1 MVIGYF
7 QVILKKLLNLIIV
20 IVAVAAL
27 AGIVYIVFF
36 YDFTGKKITNEEKKI
51 SSPRGEIQPEEKTV
65 VLSSENQKDLSV
77 GKREISESEIAQENL
92 KRMAASFAERFGSYS
107 NHSNYSN
114 ISDLKI
120 FMTDTMAAWADGFI
134 EEIKA
139 KQGASDI
146 YYGVTTKAVATE
158 VKKFDEGAA
167 ATAGQAGQAGQAAA
181 GAGQA
186 GEAEIL
192 VKTQKREASGT
203 MDKAVVTYQDILI
216 FFAKKNDSWKVDR
229 AEWQEK

>member
-1 MVIGYF
+1 MI
-7 QVILKKLLNLIIV
+7 KKLLNLIIV

-36 YDFTGKKITNEEKKI
+36 YDFIVKKITNEEKKI

-167 ATAGQAGQAGQAAA
+167 ATAGQAGQAAAGATAGATA

>member
-1 MVIGYF
+1 M
-7 QVILKKLLNLIIV
+7 
-20 IVAVAAL
+20 AAL